1 MKFKEIKGFSVDELN
16 KKVKELRSDLFE
28 ATMKNELGQLSNPV
42 QIRLV
47 RRNLA
52 RVQTAL
58 TQKLAE

>member
-16 KKVKELRSDLFE
+16 KKLKELRGELFE
-28 ATMKNELGQLSNPV
+28 SRMKNELGQLGNPI
-42 QIRLV
+42 QIRDT
-47 RRNLA
+47 RKNLA